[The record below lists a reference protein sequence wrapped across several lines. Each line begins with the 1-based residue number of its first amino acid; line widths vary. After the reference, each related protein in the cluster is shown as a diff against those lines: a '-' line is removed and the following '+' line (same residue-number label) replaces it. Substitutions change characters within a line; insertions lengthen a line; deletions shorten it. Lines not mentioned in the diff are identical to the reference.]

1 MDMMSTNS
9 KAGEVDKFVFFE
21 NWLIQNGAEFSQVRK
36 LGNAIIDNT
45 FYSLRSLFPAIYY
58 ILNKSLN

>member
-9 KAGEVDKFVFFE
+9 KAREVDKFVLFE

-36 LGNAIIDNT
+36 LGNTKIDNT
-45 FYSLRSLFPAIYY
+45 FYSLRSLSPAIYY
-58 ILNKSLN
+58 ILNESLN